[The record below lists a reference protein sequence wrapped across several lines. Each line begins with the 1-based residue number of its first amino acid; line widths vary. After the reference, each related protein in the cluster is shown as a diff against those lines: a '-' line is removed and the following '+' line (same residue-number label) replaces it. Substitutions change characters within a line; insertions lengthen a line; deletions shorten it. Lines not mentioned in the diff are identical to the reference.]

1 MAIRKVRLVTFA
13 GDVQGN
19 AAVDKLTG
27 LGYAVD
33 PIATDAWLE
42 GALSRPADLDVMLLD
57 HRDLPRE
64 RILARLVR
72 PVYQPT
78 LGVVRHEAVEGL
90 REILSQCG
98 DFAGWPCQGEELV
111 YRIERLCIDALRPDE
126 SVPACLAD
134 EFLDLNLVGRSQPF
148 LAVLSLIRKVSQC
161 GGAPVLLRGDTGTG
175 KEMVARAIHYRSS
188 RRDGPFVPVN
198 CGAIPESL
206 TENELFGHERGAFT
220 DARGTQAG
228 LVGQAD
234 GGTLFLDEVD
244 ALSAKAQVALL
255 RFLQDNE
262 YRPLGSRKVHK
273 TDVRVVAATNADL
286 AGLVRDRSFR
296 EDLLFRLNVLTI
308 KLPTLRERCEDV
320 ALLAQHFIQQSS
332 AKYDRPPKSLH
343 PETLVWMRRYDWP
356 GNVRELENLI
366 EREFLMGEGA
376 TLRLSPP
383 SEMRMERRQRAGDR
397 RKLAGFDG
405 AFNRIKAHV
414 MEDFELR
421 YLRWV
426 LAETHGNVT
435 LAATRAGK
443 ERRALGKLLK
453 KHGINP
459 RDFAPER

>member
-13 GDVQGN
+13 GDVQGS
-19 AAVDKLTG
+19 AAVDKLSG

-33 PIATDAWLE
+33 AIATDAWLE

-57 HRDLPRE
+57 HSDLPRE
-64 RILARLVR
+64 RILARLVS

-98 DFAGWPCQGEELV
+98 DFAGWPCQGDELV
-111 YRIERLCIDALRPDE
+111 YRIERLCVDARCPDA
-126 SVPACLAD
+126 SAPACLAD
-134 EFLDLNLVGRSQPF
+134 EFLDLNLVGRSRPF
-148 LAVLSLIRKVSQC
+148 LGVLSLIRKVSQC
-161 GGAPVLLRGDTGTG
+161 DAPVLLRGETGTG
-175 KEMVARAIHYRSS
+175 KEMVARAIHYHSG

-220 DARGTQAG
+220 DAHGAQEG
-228 LVGQAD
+228 LVAQAD

-244 ALSAKAQVALL
+244 ALSPKAQVALL

-262 YRPLGSRKVHK
+262 YKPLGSSKVHK
-273 TDVRVVAATNADL
+273 TDVRIVAATNAEL

-308 KLPTLRERCEDV
+308 KLPTLRERCEDI
-320 ALLAQHFIQQSS
+320 ALLAQHFIQQCS
-332 AKYDRPPKSLH
+332 AKYERPPKSLH

-356 GNVRELENLI
+356 GNVRELENFI
-366 EREFLMGEGA
+366 EREFLMGEDA
-376 TLRLSPP
+376 TLHLSPP
-383 SEMRMERRQRAGDR
+383 SEMRMERRHRSGDR
-397 RKLAGFDG
+397 RNLPRFDG
-405 AFNRIKAHV
+405 AFNQAKAHV

-421 YLRWV
+421 YLRWL

-453 KHGINP
+453 KHGINR
-459 RDFAPER
+459 RDFASER